1 MPKSQ
6 LLRRCITQSVQSP
19 ITFSSAIG
27 IAVIQTTDLYE
38 RPMQTLL
45 FDSPSYLSGILDI
58 FGPYSTWLW
67 LAIAAVIIV
76 LLFRPILQLVG
87 VVIVPEDRIGLVTKK
102 FVLFGKHKELQSG
115 RIIALNGEAGFQSQ
129 TLAPGIYFWK
139 WIWQY
144 QITLQPLTIIPD
156 GLIGLVMSKDGGE
169 LLPGAILARRVN
181 CEMFQDAE
189 IFLREGGQKGRQAAY
204 LTPGT
209 YRINAFLFE
218 VTLANMTQ
226 IKENMVGI
234 VTTLDGAP
242 LAEGQIAGRVTEGH
256 SNFQNADAFLS
267 AGGSRGL
274 QPQVILA
281 GSYFLNTWFVHVEEI
296 PMTEISIGSVG
307 VVISY
312 YGDDGV
318 DISGTDFK
326 HGNIVAKGHKGVWSE
341 PLGPGKYPLN
351 TYILRIEHVPTTNLV
366 LNWANAR
373 SEAHQ
378 LDKHLS
384 TITVRSKDGFPFN
397 LDVSQIIHIPMT
409 EASKV
414 IARFGNMN
422 NLVSQVLEPTIGN
435 YFRNSAQDSDV
446 ISFLSTRKERQAS
459 ARSHINDVLD
469 QYNVNGVDTL
479 IGDIAPPDSL
489 MKTLTDRKI
498 AEEQKI
504 TYDTQRMA
512 QETRQDLEKET
523 AIADIQKQIV
533 QADQGVQIAERV
545 ADAAVKKA
553 EGDAASVRLNASAEA
568 ERTKVI
574 AQAEAQKIAVTGNAE
589 AEKILAIG
597 KANAESYQLQVN
609 AMGGDNFTRTKVAE
623 IIGRDKVKVMPDIL
637 ITGGGD
643 GSNGALS
650 GLLGMKLMDE
660 LGGKTTP
667 PATLQPT
674 VTIATAKPSEPLT

>member
-1 MPKSQ
+1 MQIP
-6 LLRRCITQSVQSP
+6 
-19 ITFSSAIG
+19 TFVLSGYFADILGPYAPYSKGIYFAIG
-27 IAVIQTTDLYE
+27 
-38 RPMQTLL
+38 LL
-45 FDSPSYLSGILDI
+45 
-58 FGPYSTWLW
+58 
-67 LAIAAVIIV
+67 
-76 LLFRPILQLVG
+76 
-87 VVIVPEDRIGLVTKK
+87 VVIVCHRLILQVMGVVMIPENRIGLVTKK
-102 FVLFGKHKELQSG
+102 FVLMGKYKMLPSG

-129 TLAPGIYFWK
+129 TLAPGVYFGK

-144 QITLQPLTIIPD
+144 VVTLQPLTVIPD
-156 GLIGLVMSKDGGE
+156 GLIGLIMSKDGGE
-169 LLPGAILARRVN
+169 LLPGAVLARRVD
-181 CEMFQDAE
+181 CQMFQDAE
-189 IFLREGGQKGRQAAY
+189 MFLRSGGQKGRQAAF

-209 YRINAFLFE
+209 YRINTFLFE
-218 VTLANMTQ
+218 VTLAQMTQ

-242 LAEGQIAGRVTEGH
+242 LPEGQIAGRVTEGH
-256 SNFQNADAFLS
+256 SNFQNADAFLA
-267 AGGSRGL
+267 AGGCRGL

-312 YGDDGV
+312 YGDEGV
-318 DISGTDFK
+318 DISGLDFK
-326 HGNIVAKGHKGVWSE
+326 HGNIVAKGQKGVWAE

-351 TYILRIEHVPTTNLV
+351 TYILRVEHVPTTNLV

-373 SEAHQ
+373 TEAHQ

-397 LDVSQIIHIPMT
+397 LDVSQIIHIPMI

-446 ISFLSTRKERQAS
+446 IAFLSTRKERQAS
-459 ARSHINDVLD
+459 ARSHINAVLD

-479 IGDIAPPDSL
+479 IGDIAPPESL
-489 MKTLTDRKI
+489 MKTLTDRKL
-498 AEEQKI
+498 AEEQKV

-512 QETRQDLEKET
+512 QETRQELEKQT

-553 EGDAASVRLNASAEA
+553 GGDAASVKLNAAAEA
-568 ERTKVI
+568 ERTKMLANAD
-574 AQAEAQKIAVTGNAE
+574 AQRITLTGNAE

-609 AMGGDNFTRTKVAE
+609 AMGGDNFTRTKIAE
-623 IIGRDKVKVMPDIL
+623 IIGKDKVKVMPDIL
-637 ITGGGD
+637 ITGGGSD
-643 GSNGALS
+643 SNGALS
-650 GLLGMKLMDE
+650 GLLGMKLMEE
-660 LGGKTTP
+660 LGGKTMP
-667 PATLQPT
+667 QVVPKAPG
-674 VTIATAKPSEPLT
+674 AGPLA